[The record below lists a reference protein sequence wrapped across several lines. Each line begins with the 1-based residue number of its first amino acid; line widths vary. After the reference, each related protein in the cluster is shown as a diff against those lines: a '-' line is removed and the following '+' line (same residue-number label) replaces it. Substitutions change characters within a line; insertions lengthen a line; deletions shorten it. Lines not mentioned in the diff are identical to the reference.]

1 MDPFVK
7 RCRREWRRLRVPD
20 AVANEM
26 ATELETDLEEARA
39 EGASAEEVLGS
50 GVFDPRAFAE
60 SWADERGVIPP
71 PASRSRLS
79 WRSPMLAAIIALTAI
94 AAVGAG
100 MVLASRVAP
109 RSVTIAAGPPFA
121 YFRPDLRDCPPLAPP
136 YPPPPNVRACVV
148 QGEVIRGQ
156 TIMRGPSLALR
167 EMFAAKPR
175 SRLYPV
181 GWILLI
187 VGAGG
192 IILVLLAARIAGTR
206 SRHRTEVNGPMGGES
221 DSV

>member
-1 MDPFVK
+1 VDPFVK

-60 SWADERGVIPP
+60 SWAAERGVIPP
-71 PASRSRLS
+71 PASRPRLS

-100 MVLASRVAP
+100 MVLASRVGAP
-109 RSVTIAAGPPFA
+109 RSVTLAAGPPFA
-121 YFRPDLRDCPPLAPP
+121 YVRPDLRDCPRFAPP
-136 YPPPPNVRACVV
+136 YPPPPSNYACVA

-156 TIMRGPSLALR
+156 TIMGGPPKIFRGILA
-167 EMFAAKPR
+167 EMPR
-175 SRLYPV
+175 SRLYPL

-187 VGAGG
+187 AGLAG
-192 IILVLLAARIAGTR
+192 IVLLLLISWALRRRPAVTR
-206 SRHRTEVNGPMGGES
+206 SP
-221 DSV
+221 